1 MAEDPPKK
9 NPGCLAVLLTSRREI
24 ILQLRDEKPDIWWPG
39 HWSLPGGGRE
49 PGEAPIDTILREI
62 KEETGIVP
70 DTIEEAAVT
79 PYDPLKTPPHVFL
92 GTWDGEEGEL
102 VLGEGQALRLVPLDR
117 LPEPMPP
124 HIRHYILQLTSAV
137 KPALPYPGVSA
148 GPA

>member
-1 MAEDPPKK
+1 MAEVPPKK
-9 NPGCLAVLLTSRREI
+9 IPGCLAVILTGRGEI
-24 ILQLRDEKPDIWWPG
+24 ILQLRDEKPGIGWPG

-70 DTIEEAAVT
+70 DTIEEAVVA
-79 PYDPLKTPPHVFL
+79 PYDPLKAPPHVFL
-92 GTWDGEEGEL
+92 GTWDGEESEL

-124 HIRHYILQLTSAV
+124 HIRDYILQLTST
-137 KPALPYPGVSA
+137 GS
-148 GPA
+148 

>member
-1 MAEDPPKK
+1 MVVAEAPPKK
-9 NPGCLAVLLTSRREI
+9 TPGCLAVILTSRREI

-92 GTWDGEEGEL
+92 GTWDGEESEL
-102 VLGEGQALRLVPLDR
+102 VLGEGQALRLVPLAR
-117 LPEPMPP
+117 LPEKMPP
-124 HIRHYILQLTSAV
+124 HIRHYILQLTAV
-137 KPALPYPGVSA
+137 NSV
-148 GPA
+148 